1 VVRKE
6 CYCMTWCSL
15 LHELFTSNSC

>member
-6 CYCMTWCSL
+6 CYCMTWSSL
-15 LHELFTSNSC
+15 LHELFPSNSC